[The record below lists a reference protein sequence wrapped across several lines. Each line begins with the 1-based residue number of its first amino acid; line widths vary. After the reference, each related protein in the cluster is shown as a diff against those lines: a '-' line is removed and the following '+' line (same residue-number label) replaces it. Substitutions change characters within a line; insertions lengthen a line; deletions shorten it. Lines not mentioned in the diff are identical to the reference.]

1 MKVVRNT
8 FLLTLSLFLCMG
20 VVKAE
25 SYYTNN
31 NGVNLTEKEYN
42 YVIDFYGE
50 DYPSQMTEEDYNWI
64 QKMDVNNREYKI
76 EKYYDKDT
84 TTRSTYHQ
92 TSSKYLAISRSCG
105 NTCSVTILLKWLK
118 NPNVRSYDVIGARF
132 VNTSLISGSA
142 TTRVSSSAGNSYYDN
157 YQYFS
162 NGFGDSVK
170 LPSGA
175 TDISVQQTFNVQ
187 NSGTVYGSYQH
198 ATGYISLAQSK
209 KYSINYNGA
218 GTVFL
223 FDSSVNDYFDQM
235 GGVYISM

>member
-20 VVKAE
+20 VVNAE

-31 NGVNLTEKEYN
+31 NGVSLTEKEYN

-92 TSSKYLAISRSCG
+92 TSSKYLAISKACSS
-105 NTCSVTILLKWLK
+105 TCSVTIKLEWLK

-132 VNTSLISGSA
+132 VNTSLISGTVSTA
-142 TTRVSSSAGNSYYDN
+142 ISSSAGTSTYSN

-162 NGFGDSVK
+162 NGFGNSVK

-175 TDISVQQTFNVQ
+175 TNIMLQQNFYVQ

>member
-20 VVKAE
+20 VAKAE

-31 NGVNLTEKEYN
+31 NGVSLTEKEYN

-50 DYPSQMTEEDYNWI
+50 DYLSQMTEENYNWI

-92 TSSKYLAISRSCG
+92 TSSKYLAISRSCSG
-105 NTCSVTILLKWLK
+105 TCSVTIKLQWLK

-132 VNTSLISGSA
+132 VNTSLVSGTAS
-142 TTRVSSSAGNSYYDN
+142 TVVSSSVGSTVYSN

-162 NGFGDSVK
+162 NGFGNSVK
-170 LPSGA
+170 LPSSA
-175 TDISVQQTFNVQ
+175 TSIIVEQNFEVQ

>member
-1 MKVVRNT
+1 
-8 FLLTLSLFLCMG
+8 MG

>member
-1 MKVVRNT
+1 MKVVRNA

-25 SYYTNN
+25 GYYTNN
-31 NGVNLTEKEYN
+31 NGVSLTEKEYN
-42 YVIDFYGE
+42 YVIDFYGD
-50 DYPSQMTEEDYNWI
+50 DYPSKMTAEDYNWI
-64 QKMDVNNREYKI
+64 QKMDVNNRDYKI
-76 EKYYDKDT
+76 EKYYDNDT
-84 TTRSTYHQ
+84 TTRSTHHQ
-92 TSSKYLAISRSCG
+92 TSSKYLAISKACG
-105 NTCSVTILLKWLK
+105 STCSVTILLKWLK

-142 TTRVSSSAGNSYYDN
+142 DTFVSSSAGSTYYSN

-162 NGFGDSVK
+162 NGFGNTVK
-170 LPSGA
+170 LPTNA
-175 TDISVQQTFNVQ
+175 TSIMVQQNFEVQ

-209 KYSINYNGA
+209 KYSIHYNGA

-223 FDSSVNDYFDQM
+223 FDNSVNDYFDQM

>member
-25 SYYTNN
+25 SHYINN
-31 NGVNLTEKEYN
+31 NGVSLTEKEYN
-42 YVIDFYGE
+42 YVIDFYGD

-142 TTRVSSSAGNSYYDN
+142 TTRVSSSVGNSYYDN

>member
-1 MKVVRNT
+1 MKVVRNA

-20 VVKAE
+20 VVKAKG
-25 SYYTNN
+25 YYTNN
-31 NGVNLTEKEYN
+31 NGVSLTEKEYN
-42 YVIDFYGE
+42 YVIDFYGD
-50 DYPSQMTEEDYNWI
+50 DYPSKMTVEDYNWI
-64 QKMDVNNREYKI
+64 QKMDVNNRDYKI
-76 EKYYDKDT
+76 EKYYDNDT

-92 TSSKYLAISRSCG
+92 TSSKYLAISKACG
-105 NTCSVTILLKWLK
+105 NTCAVTIKLQWLK

-142 TTRVSSSAGNSYYDN
+142 STYVSSSAGTSGYSN
-157 YQYFS
+157 YQYFT
-162 NGFGDSVK
+162 NGFGNSVK

-175 TDISVQQTFNVQ
+175 TDIIVQQTFYVQ

-209 KYSINYNGA
+209 KYSIHYNGA

-223 FDSSVNDYFDQM
+223 FDKSVNDYFDQM

>member
-1 MKVVRNT
+1 
-8 FLLTLSLFLCMG
+8 
-20 VVKAE
+20 
-25 SYYTNN
+25 
-31 NGVNLTEKEYN
+31 
-42 YVIDFYGE
+42 
-50 DYPSQMTEEDYNWI
+50 MTEENYNWI

-92 TSSKYLAISRSCG
+92 TSSKYLAISKSCSS
-105 NTCSVTILLKWLK
+105 TCSVNILLKWLK

-132 VNTSLISGSA
+132 VNTSLANNS
-142 TTRVSSSAGNSYYDN
+142 VSTIVTSSAGSTVYSN

-162 NGFGDSVK
+162 NGFGNTVK

-175 TDISVQQTFNVQ
+175 TSIVVEQNFDVQ

>member
-31 NGVNLTEKEYN
+31 NGVSLTEKEYN
-42 YVIDFYGE
+42 YVIDFYGD

-92 TSSKYLAISRSCG
+92 TSSKYLAISKSC
-105 NTCSVTILLKWLK
+105 
-118 NPNVRSYDVIGARF
+118 
-132 VNTSLISGSA
+132 
-142 TTRVSSSAGNSYYDN
+142 
-157 YQYFS
+157 
-162 NGFGDSVK
+162 
-170 LPSGA
+170 
-175 TDISVQQTFNVQ
+175 
-187 NSGTVYGSYQH
+187 
-198 ATGYISLAQSK
+198 
-209 KYSINYNGA
+209 A
-218 GTVFL
+218 GTCTVKMVKK
-223 FDSSVNDYFDQM
+223 SKC
-235 GGVYISM
+235 